1 MDNSTLA
8 SDWLSGLTKERRGSN
23 MRADSTDIY
32 SYNMIIARKYPEGY
46 FVFNNEDYS
55 VTTAKHKHIV
65 RSVLLDHVGYANA
78 DTKIVNVSS
87 RWSGTL
93 PPVGDALQTQL
104 CHWLPSMGGPGW
116 STVWEGA
123 SPAVQ
128 HLYPNVV
135 DNTTGRVKAGLWGG
149 DPQTLRTVLG
159 DTGGRFDLAV
169 LEHLAVDSGLDAAE
183 AFAKADNSALW
194 HTSGGVIA
202 KLLLCY
208 GATTIPTGAFSGYTG
223 QAWKILMATPVSDRP
238 AVASEMLLRN
248 NRFFKEA
255 AIIWLQ
261 NYNANKENHHG

>member
-8 SDWLSGLTKERRGSN
+8 SEWLSGLTKERRGLN

-32 SYNMIIARKYPEGY
+32 SYNMIIARKYPGGY

-104 CHWLPSMGGPGW
+104 FLWMPSMGGPGW
-116 STVWEGA
+116 STVWDGA
-123 SPAVQ
+123 SPAAK
-128 HLYPNVV
+128 HLYPMID
-135 DNTTGRVKAGLWGG
+135 DNTGRIKSCLWHG
-149 DPQTLRTVLG
+149 DPQLLRTILG
-159 DTGGRFDLAV
+159 SSSCGRFDLAV

-183 AFAKADNSALW
+183 SFAKADNSALW
-194 HTSGGVIA
+194 NTSGSTIA

-223 QAWKILMATPVSDRP
+223 QAWKILMATPESDRP
-238 AVASEMLLRN
+238 AVASEMLLRK

-261 NYNANKENHHG
+261 NYNANKENHCG